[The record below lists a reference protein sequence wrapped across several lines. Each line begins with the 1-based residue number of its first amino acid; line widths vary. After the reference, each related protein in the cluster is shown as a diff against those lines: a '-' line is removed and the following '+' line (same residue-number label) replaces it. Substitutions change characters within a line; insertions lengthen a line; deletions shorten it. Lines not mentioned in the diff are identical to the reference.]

1 MNERRLRL
9 ALKRE
14 RLVERSRALRREA
27 EVQSAALEPMLR
39 LGDRIR
45 AGADWVRAH
54 PGAVA
59 AFVVSLAVMRPR
71 RVWRWG
77 ARLWAGWRL
86 LQRVRYRLVSR

>member
-27 EVQSAALEPMLR
+27 VAQSAALEPVLG

-45 AGADWVRAH
+45 AGAGWLRAH

-59 AFVVSLAVMRPR
+59 AFAVGVAVMRPR

-77 ARLWAGWRL
+77 RRLWSGWRL
-86 LQRVRYRLVSR
+86 VQRLQDRLTAH